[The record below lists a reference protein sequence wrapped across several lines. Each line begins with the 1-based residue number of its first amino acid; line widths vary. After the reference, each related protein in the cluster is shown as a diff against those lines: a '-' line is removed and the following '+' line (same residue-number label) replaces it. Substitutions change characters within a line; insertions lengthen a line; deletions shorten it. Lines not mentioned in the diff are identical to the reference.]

1 MEAKVI
7 SKENLEKIEE
17 LNKMI
22 KFYDLDGKITCK
34 ELVSNP
40 KIGISIMFPEESD
53 TSDSMMVELTLDFT
67 DEDVSYKQL
76 VEDLNKEVSK
86 VLKDY
91 RDELMFNIIYG
102 KIGNQIMCKDFEA
115 AMLGDT
121 ILITVKL

>member
-17 LNKMI
+17 LNKMLR
-22 KFYDLDGKITCK
+22 FYDLDGKITCK

-40 KIGISIMFPEESD
+40 KIGISIMFPEENE

-76 VEDLNKEVSK
+76 VEDLNEEVSK

-102 KIGNQIMCKDFEA
+102 KIGNQIMCKDFDA
-115 AMLGDT
+115 VMLGDT
-121 ILITVKL
+121 VLITVKL

>member
-1 MEAKVI
+1 METKVI
-7 SKENLEKIEE
+7 SKENLEKIKE
-17 LNKMI
+17 LNEMI
-22 KFYDLDGKITCK
+22 KFYDLGGKITCK

-40 KIGISIMFPEESD
+40 EIGISIMFPEESD
-53 TSDSMMVELTLDFT
+53 TSDSMIVELTLDFT

-76 VEDLNKEVSK
+76 VKDLNEEVSK

-115 AMLGDT
+115 TMLGDT
-121 ILITVKL
+121 ILITIKL